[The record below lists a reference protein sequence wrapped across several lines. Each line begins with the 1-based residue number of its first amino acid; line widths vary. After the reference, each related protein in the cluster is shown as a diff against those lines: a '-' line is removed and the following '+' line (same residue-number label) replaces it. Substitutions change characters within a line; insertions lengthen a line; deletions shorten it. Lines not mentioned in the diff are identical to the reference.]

1 MSPRFST
8 TRFKTQSRAENQ
20 ISGVLGSTHFSTR
33 LRLSKPHPPGQ
44 WPGDR
49 DVAMTPKLLEA
60 ARLSEQN
67 RFAIEII
74 R

>member
-1 MSPRFST
+1 
-8 TRFKTQSRAENQ
+8 
-20 ISGVLGSTHFSTR
+20 VLGSTHFSTR

>member
-1 MSPRFST
+1 MSPRFRT

-20 ISGVLGSTHFSTR
+20 ISGVLGSTHFST
-33 LRLSKPHPPGQ
+33 HPPGQ

>member
-1 MSPRFST
+1 VQ
-8 TRFKTQSRAENQ
+8 KTKFLECSVQR
-20 ISGVLGSTHFSTR
+20 ISQPDCGYLNHIHR
-33 LRLSKPHPPGQ
+33 GQ